1 MSQTSLD
8 LHVRPV
14 TDADLPAICAF
25 SRDGEELFF
34 WYPKATFP
42 LSPSQLGDAI
52 EQRSDSTV
60 VELDGRVVAF
70 ANFYR
75 WARGGICSI
84 GNMVVCPTARG
95 RGVARRLVE
104 EMVAAAFARHGAAEV
119 TVSCFN
125 ANVAG
130 LLVYPRLGFQPYA
143 IEPRQDRNGK
153 PVALIHLRR
162 LRSGSA

>member
-1 MSQTSLD
+1 MSPNPRP
-8 LHVRPV
+8 LHIRPV

-25 SRDGEELFF
+25 SQDPDELFF

-42 LSPSQLGDAI
+42 LSPSQLRDAI

-60 VELDGRVVAF
+60 VEFEGRVVGF

-84 GNMVVCPTARG
+84 GNVVVCPTTRG

-104 EMVAAAFARHGAAEV
+104 EMVAVAFVRHGAAEV

-125 ANVAG
+125 ANVTG

-162 LRSGSA
+162 LRSSSP